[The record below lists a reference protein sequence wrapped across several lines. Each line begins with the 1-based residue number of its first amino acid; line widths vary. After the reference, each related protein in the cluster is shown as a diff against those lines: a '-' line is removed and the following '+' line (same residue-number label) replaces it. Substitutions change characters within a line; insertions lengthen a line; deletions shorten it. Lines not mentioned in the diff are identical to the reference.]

1 MKSSV
6 LQVCNLQE
14 NASQKIYIMLLVAM
28 LSKISQ
34 TKVHS
39 RFNGEN
45 VDHAFLFRQIELVVI
60 NNFDF
65 FDEQFEILARFC

>member
-1 MKSSV
+1 
-6 LQVCNLQE
+6 
-14 NASQKIYIMLLVAM
+14 MLLVAM

-45 VDHAFLFRQIELVVI
+45 VDYALPFRQIELVVI

-65 FDEQFEILARFC
+65 FYEQFEILARFFFMFKNLCMAFVHL